1 VHSFRSTEEAS
12 ATHLEAESF
21 KKYQKVGKTFYNSQ
35 IAATVRWLASSSS
48 DQIHDRLKALTG
60 QTSDQDAASSSPCV
74 ATDGL
79 GKNAGEASGSSKFAE
94 PQPSNESAK
103 TAASIE
109 NMERSRMS
117 SSGDFVSEARRDSA
131 IGTIELPKIS
141 SFREFMSQKGR
152 DRATSSSRE
161 ESQTRGIPRKA
172 SSVISKDGTTATFKK
187 MKS

>member
-1 VHSFRSTEEAS
+1 VHTFRITEEAS

-74 ATDGL
+74 APDGL
-79 GKNAGEASGSSKFAE
+79 GKNAGE

-103 TAASIE
+103 TAALSE

-117 SSGDFVSEARRDSA
+117 SSGQFVSEARRDSA
-131 IGTIELPKIS
+131 IGHMELPKIP

>member
-1 VHSFRSTEEAS
+1 VHTFRITEEAS

-103 TAASIE
+103 TAASTE

-117 SSGDFVSEARRDSA
+117 SSGQFVSEARRDSA
-131 IGTIELPKIS
+131 IGPMELPKIP

-172 SSVISKDGTTATFKK
+172 SSVISKDGTTAPFKK